1 MNEERRI
8 EAEVAAQMEFRRETD
23 YLERIAAL
31 RRERELLEVRHQEG
45 TVRERYE
52 L

>member
-8 EAEVAAQMEFRRETD
+8 EAEMTAQMELRRETD

-31 RRERELLEVRHQEG
+31 RRERELLELRHQEG
-45 TVRERYE
+45 TMRERYD